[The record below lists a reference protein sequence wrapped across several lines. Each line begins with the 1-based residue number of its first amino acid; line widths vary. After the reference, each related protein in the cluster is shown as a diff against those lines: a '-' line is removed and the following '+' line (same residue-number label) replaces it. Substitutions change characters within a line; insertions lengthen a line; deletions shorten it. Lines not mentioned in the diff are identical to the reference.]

1 MTMAGR
7 TITSRAKTMYL
18 VKLGYSEGRHA
29 QSTCR
34 EGDKQYTVTEKW
46 EEEGLRKDDPN

>member
-7 TITSRAKTMYL
+7 TITQRAKTMPS
-18 VKLGYSEGRHA
+18 VKLGYCEGRHA

-34 EGDKQYTVTEKW
+34 ERDEQNMMTEKW
-46 EEEGLRKDDPN
+46 EGKEAEKG